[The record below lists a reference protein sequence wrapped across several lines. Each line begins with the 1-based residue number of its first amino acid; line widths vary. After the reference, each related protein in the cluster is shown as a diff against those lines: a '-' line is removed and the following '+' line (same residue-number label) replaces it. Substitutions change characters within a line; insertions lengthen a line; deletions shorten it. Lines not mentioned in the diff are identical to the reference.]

1 MLNRRRFLKLAG
13 ITALATAAPRIPL
26 AFGGDEAEHGGLLHL
41 TATEAVRHIS
51 EGSLSAETYARALLA
66 QAERLN
72 FLDTIISIDPDAV
85 LEAAHQVDMARR
97 RGRRLGP
104 LAGLPLLVK
113 DNIDTKALPTTAGT
127 PGLLSNRP
135 TADAPVLNPLFQ
147 AGALLFAKANMH
159 ELAFGIT
166 SHNYHFGAVHNPYDA
181 TLIPGGSS
189 GGTGA
194 GIAARL
200 CPAGVGTDTGGSVRI
215 PAALCGVVG
224 LRPTKGRY
232 SITRIVP
239 ISHTRDT
246 PGPMGRTVADVALLD
261 AVETGTTPARPTR
274 LRGLRLGVP
283 RDPFWQDLDPE
294 LAAVMDDALHR
305 LRALGVVLVE
315 VDVPGITTLDQ
326 QAGFPI
332 ALYEANIDIPA
343 YLAAEGNGITFDDIQ
358 RQIASPD
365 VAGAIAAARGGAI
378 PQPVYEHALNV
389 VRPELQALY
398 ASYFADNGVTAMVFP
413 TTVLPARP
421 IGQDQTVELN
431 GRQVD
436 TFTTFIRNTDADA
449 VAGIPG
455 LSMPAGRTRSGLP
468 VGMELD
474 GPMGS
479 DRLLLSIGLALEES
493 AFRPLQAPKLAG

>member
-200 CPAGVGTDTGGSVRI
+200 CPAGVGTDT
-215 PAALCGVVG
+215 
-224 LRPTKGRY
+224 
-232 SITRIVP
+232 
-239 ISHTRDT
+239 
-246 PGPMGRTVADVALLD
+246 
-261 AVETGTTPARPTR
+261 
-274 LRGLRLGVP
+274 
-283 RDPFWQDLDPE
+283 
-294 LAAVMDDALHR
+294 
-305 LRALGVVLVE
+305 
-315 VDVPGITTLDQ
+315 
-326 QAGFPI
+326 
-332 ALYEANIDIPA
+332 
-343 YLAAEGNGITFDDIQ
+343 
-358 RQIASPD
+358 
-365 VAGAIAAARGGAI
+365 
-378 PQPVYEHALNV
+378 
-389 VRPELQALY
+389 
-398 ASYFADNGVTAMVFP
+398 
-413 TTVLPARP
+413 
-421 IGQDQTVELN
+421 
-431 GRQVD
+431 
-436 TFTTFIRNTDADA
+436 
-449 VAGIPG
+449 
-455 LSMPAGRTRSGLP
+455 
-468 VGMELD
+468 
-474 GPMGS
+474 
-479 DRLLLSIGLALEES
+479 
-493 AFRPLQAPKLAG
+493 

>member
-1 MLNRRRFLKLAG
+1 MLDRRRFLKLAG
-13 ITALATAAPRIPL
+13 LTALAAAAPRIGEPT
-26 AFGGDEAEHGGLLHL
+26 EHAGLLHL

-66 QAERLN
+66 QAERLS
-72 FLDTIISIDPDAV
+72 FLDTIISIDPEAV
-85 LEAAHQVDMARR
+85 LEAARLVDVSRR

-113 DNIDTKALPTTAGT
+113 DNIDTKALPTPAGT

-261 AVETGTTPARPTR
+261 AVETLTTPARPAS
-274 LRGLRLGVP
+274 LRGPRPRLP
-283 RDPFWQDLDPE
+283 ANPSRQDRAPE
-294 LAAVMDDALHR
+294 VAAVVEAADHR
-305 LRALGVVLVE
+305 LRAQGRALLQL
-315 VDVPGITTLDQ
+315 DVPG
-326 QAGFPI
+326 
-332 ALYEANIDIPA
+332 
-343 YLAAEGNGITFDDIQ
+343 
-358 RQIASPD
+358 
-365 VAGAIAAARGGAI
+365 
-378 PQPVYEHALNV
+378 
-389 VRPELQALY
+389 
-398 ASYFADNGVTAMVFP
+398 
-413 TTVLPARP
+413 
-421 IGQDQTVELN
+421 
-431 GRQVD
+431 
-436 TFTTFIRNTDADA
+436 
-449 VAGIPG
+449 
-455 LSMPAGRTRSGLP
+455 
-468 VGMELD
+468 
-474 GPMGS
+474 
-479 DRLLLSIGLALEES
+479 
-493 AFRPLQAPKLAG
+493 AP

>member
-1 MLNRRRFLKLAG
+1 MLDRRQFLKLAG
-13 ITALATAAPRIPL
+13 ITAFATAAPELSTPSGV
-26 AFGGDEAEHGGLLHL
+26 AGAAEHDDLLRL
-41 TATEAVRHIS
+41 TAGEAVRHIAD
-51 EGSLSAETYARALLA
+51 GSLSAERYARALLA
-66 QAERLN
+66 QAARLQSV
-72 FLDTIISIDPDAV
+72 DTIISIDPDDV
-85 LEAAHQVDMARR
+85 LEAAHEVDRARR
-97 RGRRLGP
+97 RGRRLGA

-113 DNIDTKALPTTAGT
+113 DNIDTKDLPTTAGT

-135 TADAPVLNPLFQ
+135 RHDAPVLRPLFG

-166 SHNYHFGAVHNPYDA
+166 SHNYHFGAVHNPYDP
-181 TLIPGGSS
+181 TMIPGGSS

-194 GIAARL
+194 GIAARI
-200 CPAGVGTDTGGSVRI
+200 CPAGLGTDTGGSVRI
-215 PAALCGVVG
+215 PAALCGIAG

-232 SITRIVP
+232 SIERIVP

-246 PGPMGRTVADVALLD
+246 PGPMGRTVEDVALLD
-261 AVETGTTPARPTR
+261 AVETATPLAQPAR

-294 LAAVMDDALHR
+294 LAAVMEDALHR

-315 VDVPGITTLDQ
+315 VDIPGVVALDQ

-332 ALYEANIDIPA
+332 ALYEANLDIPA
-343 YLAAEGNGITFDDIQ
+343 YLAAEHNGITFDDVQ

-365 VAGAIAAARGGAI
+365 VAGAIAAARSGAI
-378 PQPVYEHALNV
+378 SQDVYEAALGA
-389 VRPELQALY
+389 RAQLQALY
-398 ASYFADNGVTAMVFP
+398 ASYFADNHVAAMLFP

-421 IGQDQTVELN
+421 IGQDATVELN
-431 GRQVD
+431 GQQVN
-436 TFTTFIRNTDADA
+436 TFLTYIRNTDSGA

-455 LSMPAGRTRSGLP
+455 LALPAGLTRSGLP

-479 DRLLLSIGLALEES
+479 DRLLLGIGLALEKA
-493 AFRPLQAPKLAG
+493 AFRPLRAPKVA

>member
-26 AFGGDEAEHGGLLHL
+26 AFGDGGLLHL

-51 EGSLSAETYARALLA
+51 EGSLSAETYARALLD
-66 QAERLN
+66 QAERLS

-85 LEAAHQVDMARR
+85 LEAAHQVDVSRR

-200 CPAGVGTDTGGSVRI
+200 CPAGVARTREGRSASRRRSAAWSACDRPRGATRSRGSSRSVIRATRRGRWAARWPTSRFSMPSRRARRRHCRRGSV
-215 PAALCGVVG
+215 ACD
-224 LRPTKGRY
+224 
-232 SITRIVP
+232 S
-239 ISHTRDT
+239 
-246 PGPMGRTVADVALLD
+246 
-261 AVETGTTPARPTR
+261 
-274 LRGLRLGVP
+274 
-283 RDPFWQDLDPE
+283 
-294 LAAVMDDALHR
+294 
-305 LRALGVVLVE
+305 
-315 VDVPGITTLDQ
+315 
-326 QAGFPI
+326 
-332 ALYEANIDIPA
+332 
-343 YLAAEGNGITFDDIQ
+343 
-358 RQIASPD
+358 ASP
-365 VAGAIAAARGGAI
+365 G
-378 PQPVYEHALNV
+378 
-389 VRPELQALY
+389 
-398 ASYFADNGVTAMVFP
+398 
-413 TTVLPARP
+413 
-421 IGQDQTVELN
+421 
-431 GRQVD
+431 
-436 TFTTFIRNTDADA
+436 
-449 VAGIPG
+449 
-455 LSMPAGRTRSGLP
+455 TRSGRISTR
-468 VGMELD
+468 
-474 GPMGS
+474 GS
-479 DRLLLSIGLALEES
+479 R
-493 AFRPLQAPKLAG
+493 R